1 VTTYVD
7 PFFHGEQYPR
17 ELDGHPDVGTPRIP
31 SGVVELRVH
40 GVAGGT
46 PEKNLGDPH
55 PIKIDGDD
63 EAGIYR
69 RHESLNSGP
78 ERTVEAYNWSSINS
92 GPTARAFWLALFPF
106 AAANFAGWLLP
117 ADMADPRDDGSSPWR
132 WLNPWNNRFYA
143 QFSVRGIA
151 LVVTGVAMLG
161 MAAITVDILALQCGA
176 KGACETRSWL
186 GWIDTVRN
194 VSFLTGQPARLAIL
208 GTAVPLLALG
218 VLWYVGKRST
228 SYERYGTSNSGDD
241 LGSGPHGSRID
252 TVRLDEVGFWQSPD
266 SVYIQGW
273 LHTSVALATLGAM
286 LAASMRV
293 LAPTSSMYDVYWWF
307 AFFEVVWLAGIAIFV
322 VLVAR
327 MQQVPRSWLRRSNS
341 PAWRPRWTW
350 LPASVPGT
358 LLVSIAVVAWNT
370 PSELPASYTVLEPI
384 RNSLIVATLIGLVF
398 LTVLGLVVGA
408 WRILLV
414 LSTVGAFWYVVLV
427 TKSRFVGASSPF
439 AVDPAFS
446 INVGGGWGWVLVEAV
461 IAAVFVG
468 VVWILSKRNLTDDP
482 THRHGLLWIIASAGA
497 LAGLAMGADARAAAE
512 SWGVFGVAAGIVVVY
527 MFSALAIRVHLGRT
541 HPKLD
546 APEHGTMRSGTAFV
560 LAAVALGSILTISA
574 SSAVWVSRLLG
585 RAVPHSGSV
594 YVANGQIA
602 YPAEAG
608 WFALAAFAGVFV
620 LVALVIIRMGTLRW
634 FRWRGDV
641 VDAIDSGYDGHVP
654 PSGADHDSLDLG
666 ESRNLAFARR
676 SRTLRL
682 LANIVDDVDWMVTAG
697 VLTTLAIL
705 TASVLARFRGGQP
718 AGRLNDAIGFAAL
731 ALAFLVVVVF
741 FVIRSARDD
750 RQVRAT
756 IGILWDVMSF
766 FPRRF
771 HPLGP
776 PCYSERTVIDVRN
789 RLVRYHNAEG
799 AKGTVLLAHSQG
811 TMITTAALLS
821 LRTSASV
828 IVAPKSVRPRGCEL
842 DTIAF
847 VTYGCMLERLF
858 RRAWP
863 DQLRRSDLVDLK
875 ARLELGPIAYEQ
887 RATSNLEVS
896 HPDPSV
902 PPRWMSFGRYSDY
915 LGGRVFTGPQ
925 VKPSPVAGAPDTDER
940 QDDIMFGD
948 PTRRWRYEGETS
960 SARSWLHSFDYES
973 DEEDP
978 RFRRHVWAWLD
989 IFN

>member
-7 PFFHGEQYPR
+7 PFFHGEQYPG

-55 PIKIDGDD
+55 PIKINGDD
-63 EAGIYR
+63 QAGIYR
-69 RHESLNSGP
+69 RHEALNSGP
-78 ERTVEAYNWSSINS
+78 QRTVEAYNWSAINS
-92 GPTARAFWLALFPF
+92 GPTVRAFWLALFPF

-117 ADMADPRDDGSSPWR
+117 EDMTDPRHGNGRLWG
-132 WLNPWNNRFYA
+132 WLNPWKNRFYA

-151 LVVTGVAMLG
+151 LVVTAVAMLG

-194 VSFLTGQPARLAIL
+194 AAFLTGQPARLVVL

-218 VLWYVGKRST
+218 ALWYLGKRST
-228 SYERYGTSNSGDD
+228 SYERYGTSHSGDELD
-241 LGSGPHGSRID
+241 SEPAGDYID
-252 TVRLDEVGFWQSPD
+252 TVRLDDVGFWQSPD

-273 LHTSVALATLGAM
+273 LHMSVAVATLGAM

-293 LAPTSSMYDVYWWF
+293 LAPTSSMYDVYGWF
-307 AFFEVVWLAGIAIFV
+307 VVGEVVWLTGMALFV
-322 VLVAR
+322 ALVAR
-327 MQQVPRSWLRRSNS
+327 MQQVPRSWLRRSNA

-358 LLVSIAVVAWNT
+358 LLAIIAVISWNT
-370 PSELPASYTVLEPI
+370 PSELPVSYTVLEPI
-384 RNSLIVATLIGLVF
+384 RNSLITATLVGLAF
-398 LTVLGLVVGA
+398 LTVLGLVIGA
-408 WRILLV
+408 WRVLLV

-427 TKSRFVGASSPF
+427 TKSRFVGGSSPV

-446 INVGGGWGWVLVEAV
+446 IDVGGGWGWVAVEAV
-461 IAAVFVG
+461 FAVVFVG
-468 VVWILSKRNLTDDP
+468 AVWFLSKRDIADNP
-482 THRHGLLWIIASAGA
+482 THRHGLIWIIASAGL
-497 LAGLAMGADARAAAE
+497 LAGLAMGADARAAAD
-512 SWGVFGVAAGIVVVY
+512 SWWVFGVAAGVVVVY

-541 HPKLD
+541 HSQLD
-546 APEHGTMRSGTAFV
+546 APEPGTMRSGTAFV

-585 RAVPHSGSV
+585 RAVPHSGDV
-594 YVANGQIA
+594 YITKGQIA

-608 WFALAAFAGVFV
+608 WLALAAFAGVFV
-620 LVALVIIRMGTLRW
+620 LLVLVVIRMGTLRW
-634 FRWRGDV
+634 FRWRSDV
-641 VDAIDSGYDGHVP
+641 VEAIDDGYDSQVP
-654 PSGADHDSLDLG
+654 PPEADIDDLG
-666 ESRNLAFARR
+666 EARKLAFARKG
-676 SRTLRL
+676 RTLRL
-682 LANIVDDVDWMVTAG
+682 LANIADDVDWMVTAG
-697 VLTTLAIL
+697 VLTTFAIL

-718 AGRLNDAIGFAAL
+718 AGRLNDAIGFAAV

-741 FVIRSARDD
+741 FVVRSARDD
-750 RQVRAT
+750 RRVRAT

-771 HPLGP
+771 HPLAP

-789 RLVRYHNAEG
+789 RLVHYHKAEG

-821 LRTSASV
+821 FRGTTPV
-828 IVAPKSVRPRGCEL
+828 IVAPESVQPRGNEL
-842 DTIAF
+842 DAIAF
-847 VTYGCMLERLF
+847 VTYGCMIERLF

-875 ARLELGPIAYEQ
+875 ARLELDPVAYEQ
-887 RATSNLEVS
+887 WATSKS
-896 HPDPSV
+896 HGAYPNPTV
-902 PPRWMSFGRYSDY
+902 PPRWMNFGRYSDY
-915 LGGRVFTGPQ
+915 LGGRVFSAAQ
-925 VKPSPVAGAPDTDER
+925 EKPSPVAGKPDRDER
-940 QDDIMFGD
+940 TDDLMFGD
-948 PTRRWRYEGETS
+948 PTRRWRYLGETS
-960 SARSWLHSFDYES
+960 SARSWLHSFNYES

-989 IFN
+989 HFS